1 MNLENIKQKLE
12 IQFVDDF
19 DNLNDFMM
27 NINNT
32 LEKINIDN
40 YYDYNTFCLD
50 IEKTIFDLIKE
61 TNSTNITPELLSKA
75 LNTMIKYKI
84 IEDPNYE
91 EKLNNFFDDGGDFIE
106 EIKKIKK

>member
-1 MNLENIKQKLE
+1 MNLEDIKQKLE

-61 TNSTNITPELLSKA
+61 TNSTNITPDLLSNA

-84 IEDPNYE
+84 IEDPDYE
-91 EKLNNFFDDGGDFIE
+91 EKLNNFFDDGDDFIE